1 MCCEQAS
8 QLSPLL
14 IDGPPPAWAAPCGL
28 IAPFQQMHHEHC
40 QPTCQFSILTFTHSG
55 ESLRLQGGILRP
67 EISTEDLIRCEG
79 TALRKRVQAC
89 IFQNYLTRMGV
100 CLGEKNLDLGL

>member
-1 MCCEQAS
+1 MCCERAS

-14 IDGPPPAWAAPCGL
+14 IDGPPPPGAAPCGL

-40 QPTCQFSILTFTHSG
+40 QPTCQFSILTFTHRK

-67 EISTEDLIRCEG
+67 EISSEDLIRCKR

-89 IFQNYLTRMGV
+89 IVQNYLARMGV
-100 CLGEKNLDLGL
+100 GIGKKLWDLGL